1 MTPSRLA
8 VCSWSLQPASVD
20 DLVERVVATGLDHVQ
35 LALDPVRL
43 GVMDIERLRSRF
55 AEAGLSVVSG
65 MMAMEGEDYSTL
77 EAIRRT
83 GGVVPDATWPVNLAA
98 SAELARIAA
107 ELRLPLVTFHAGFIP
122 EAASDPGRAIALERI
137 RALRD
142 VFAVRGVRVALETG
156 QETADTLA
164 RVLLEL
170 DGVGVNFDPANMI
183 LYGKGDPID
192 ALRRLLRRVEQV
204 HIKDALPSDRP
215 EEWGLEVTVG
225 TGAVDWAAFTA
236 VLRERPVDRVIE
248 REAGT
253 DRVADVRTAADRMR
267 GLANTA

>member
-1 MTPSRLA
+1 VRPTRLA

-20 DLVERVVATGLDHVQ
+20 ELVERVMATGLVHVQ

-43 GVMDIERLRSRF
+43 GVMDIEPLRRRF
-55 AEAGLSVVSG
+55 DEAGLGAISG
-65 MMAMEGEDYSTL
+65 MMAMDGEDYSTL
-77 EAIRRT
+77 DSIRRT
-83 GGVVPDATWPVNLAA
+83 GGVVPDETWPANLAA
-98 SAELARIAA
+98 AAELARIAD

-122 EAASDPGRAIALERI
+122 DSTAEPGRAVTLERI

-142 VFAVRGVRVALETG
+142 VFAARGVRVALETG

-170 DGVGVNFDPANMI
+170 DGVDVNFDPANMI
-183 LYGKGDPID
+183 LYGKGDPIE
-192 ALRRLLRRVEQV
+192 ALRRLLPRVAQV
-204 HIKDALPSDRP
+204 HIKDARPADRP
-215 EEWGLEVTVG
+215 EEWGTEVPVG
-225 TGAVDWAAFTA
+225 TGAVDWPAFTG

-253 DRVADVRTAADRMR
+253 NRAADVRTAADLLR
-267 GLANTA
+267 GLANGA